1 MRFFNIAIVMVL
13 FLCLLGLA
21 KADSISI
28 LSGHPYLATLVTQSD
43 TDSWGGMQVSG
54 QAGIMSNSLEPFM
67 SFDMGSPL
75 IYEMTFPG
83 SNLKDSNHYYM
94 ATLVSNFDISQL
106 RNISMTDL
114 DENKTFSSLNFPTF
128 YPNYNGR
135 SDNPIKTFCCQ
146 QEIIEVGG
154 VNFSAL
160 RATLKNNVKYY
171 LLNYG
176 DGYGTPIFL
185 TPIEDASC
193 LGGTTCVGEFMVP
206 VSDFPYYFYALNKK
220 DYFIYNITIDGVY
233 TRTIPQTAL
242 IYKLWVRVINAIDRH
257 IVSNASVLV
266 GEDSGQNIFI
276 PYRLDGYISHT
287 YSMGLTDENG
297 TEEFLVAPTVYPT
310 IGNYTLYVGVFQDG
324 GVTSQTELFVT
335 SRDSLIH
342 VSKPL
347 APSPLY
353 DNAKVSINAM
363 NQINNYLFRWSSQVL
378 QARKYTVTYEL
389 TTGNFTIT
397 ETGRGARNNITL
409 KTGAP
414 NVLFVTVLNGSIAQP
429 QYQVKVREQGGY
441 LIMDPYTA
449 DSPFRAKS
457 RMELEAIPT
466 MTEFVV
472 TPTSLGVIR
481 SNVTLDMLN
490 STGGVI
496 ATAPVTIENSLDMS
510 AGGVYYDNDLMK
522 TIVNAMNSVLSSLF
536 YSLNN

>member
-1 MRFFNIAIVMVL
+1 MRFFNIGLGMVL
-13 FLCLLGLA
+13 FLCLIGLVRA
-21 KADSISI
+21 ENISISA
-28 LSGHPYLATLVTQSD
+28 GHTYLATLVTQSD
-43 TDSWGGMQVSG
+43 TLSWGGIIITSQYGSL
-54 QAGIMSNSLEPFM
+54 SNSLEPFM
-67 SFDMGSPL
+67 SFDIDTPL
-75 IYEMTFPG
+75 IYNMSFPG
-83 SNLKDSNHYYM
+83 RNFNDDNHYYM
-94 ATLVSNFDISQL
+94 ATLESNFDISQL
-106 RNISMTDL
+106 RNISISDL
-114 DENKTFSSLNFPTF
+114 GENKTFSSLDFPTF
-128 YPNYNGR
+128 YPNYLGR
-135 SDNPIKTFCCQ
+135 SDGPNRTFCCQ

-154 VNFSAL
+154 VNFSSL
-160 RATLKNNVKYY
+160 RATLENNVRYY

-176 DGYGTPIFL
+176 PGYGTPIFL
-185 TPIEDASC
+185 TPIEEANCIDGSAC
-193 LGGTTCVGEFMVP
+193 LGEFMLP
-206 VSDFPYYFYALNKK
+206 LAESPYYFYAINKK

-257 IVSNASVLV
+257 IVPNASVLV

-287 YSMGLTDENG
+287 YSIGLTDENG

-324 GVTSQTELFVT
+324 GVTSQEELFVT
-335 SRDSLIH
+335 SKDSLIH

-347 APSPLY
+347 EPSPLY

-378 QARKYTVTYEL
+378 QARKYTLTYEL
-389 TTGNFTIT
+389 TTHNFTIT

-414 NVLFVTVLNGSIAQP
+414 NVLFVTVLNGGIAEP
-429 QYQVKVREQGGY
+429 EYNVKIREQGGY

-449 DSPFRAKS
+449 DSPFREKS
-457 RMELEAIPT
+457 RMELEAISS
-466 MTEFVV
+466 MTEFIV

-481 SNVTLDMLN
+481 SNVTLDVLN
-490 STGGVI
+490 STNGII
-496 ATAPVTIENSLDMS
+496 ATAPIFVESSLDMS
-510 AGGVYYDNDLMK
+510 AGGVYYNNDLMK